1 MKVAVVDD
9 DPTQVALIS
18 ATITAMGHECV
29 GFERGRAL
37 MKQLRRDTFDLLVL
51 DWQLPDVSGPEIV
64 IWVRNTI
71 EHRMPIV
78 FVTNRSQEQDLVE
91 ALACGADDYLV
102 KPVRTRELTAR
113 LSALLRRSYPTQ
125 GNEVEV
131 FGRYTFD
138 TRQRSVLVGER
149 TVPLKQKEY
158 ELAYLLFSNLGRL
171 LSRKH
176 VLDRIWGVSTEIW
189 SRSLDTHISS
199 LRSKLGLRAE
209 GGYRLTAVYG
219 LGYRLEA
226 IEAGE
231 ANAPPQDREVES
243 PSSRNR
249 SD

>member
-9 DPTQVALIS
+9 DPTQVELIS
-18 ATITAMGHECV
+18 RTISAMGHECV
-29 GFERGRAL
+29 GFERGRTL
-37 MKQLRRDTFDLLVL
+37 MKQLRRDTFDALVL

-71 EHRMPIV
+71 EHRMPIM

-91 ALACGADDYLV
+91 GLACGADDYLV

-125 GNEVEV
+125 GNDIEV

-138 TRQRSVLVGER
+138 TRQRTVLIGDRKVQ
-149 TVPLKQKEY
+149 LKHKEY
-158 ELAYLLFSNLGRL
+158 ELAHMLFSNMGRL

-176 VLDRIWGVSTEIW
+176 VLEKIWGIDTEIW

-199 LRSKLGLRAE
+199 LRNKLGLRAAA
-209 GGYRLTAVYG
+209 GYRLSAVYG

-226 IEAGE
+226 IEPA
-231 ANAPPQDREVES
+231 ADKA
-243 PSSRNR
+243 
-249 SD
+249 

>member
-9 DPTQVALIS
+9 DPAQVELIS
-18 ATITAMGHECV
+18 KTITAMGHECL

-37 MKQLRRDTFDLLVL
+37 MKQMRRDTFDVLVL

-71 EHRMPIV
+71 EHRVPIV

-125 GNEVEV
+125 GNDIEV

-138 TRQRSVLVGER
+138 TRQRTVLIDDRKVA
-149 TVPLKQKEY
+149 LKQKEY
-158 ELAYLLFSNLGRL
+158 ELAYLFFSNLGRL

-176 VLDRIWGVSTEIW
+176 VLERIWGVSTEIW

-199 LRSKLGLRAE
+199 LRNKLNLRAAE
-209 GGYRLTAVYG
+209 GYRLSAVYG
-219 LGYRLEA
+219 LGYRLEV
-226 IEAGE
+226 IEPTESNPSQPAADDDTITAG
-231 ANAPPQDREVES
+231 
-243 PSSRNR
+243 
-249 SD
+249 